1 MRPMLG
7 LALLVLGVVLLIWG
21 LQSSDSIASSF
32 HRFFDGTPTDK
43 TVWLISGGVVAALCG
58 VGMLAMSKRVAK
70 G

>member
-7 LALLVLGVVLLIWG
+7 LALVIVGVALLIWG

-32 HRFFDGTPTDK
+32 SRFFEGTPTDK
-43 TVWLISGGVVAALCG
+43 TVWLLAGGIVAALCG
-58 VGMLAMSKRVAK
+58 VGMIMMSRRVAK